1 MEGDAGVRT
10 NPMIQ
15 GSVYARE
22 MPDGTYRFETN
33 RPRGSR
39 KDKLLLDAAMRMC
52 VTEETV
58 SAAGK
63 VASMK
68 LGDGGE
74 IKEFERKFPWYEER
88 REVEEET
95 SEIIEGKLVEGVDT
109 IR

>member
-1 MEGDAGVRT
+1 
-10 NPMIQ
+10 MIR

-39 KDKLLLDAAMRMC
+39 KDKLLLDGAREMC

-63 VASMK
+63 VATMK
-68 LGDGGE
+68 LSDGGDV
-74 IKEFERKFPWYEER
+74 KEFERKFPWYEEEQ
-88 REVEEET
+88 EVEKEAT
-95 SEIIEGKLVEGVDT
+95 EIIEGKLVEGVDT
-109 IR
+109 IQ

>member
-1 MEGDAGVRT
+1 
-10 NPMIQ
+10 
-15 GSVYARE
+15 

-63 VASMK
+63 VATMK
-68 LGDGGE
+68 LGDGGDV
-74 IKEFERKFPWYEER
+74 KEFEREFPWYEER
-88 REVEEET
+88 AETEEET
-95 SEIIEGKLVEGVDT
+95 EIIEGKLVEGVDT
-109 IR
+109 IQ